1 MYMTKK
7 LVRAES
13 EQVIGVL
20 IDLQDRP
27 VEDYAVKSVLHRGFE
42 RLLCRHVYFH
52 FCLECPQ
59 YECVRRSV

>member
-7 LVRAES
+7 FVRAES
-13 EQVIGVL
+13 ERVIGVL

-27 VEDYAVKSVLHRGFE
+27 DEDRAVKSVFHRRSE

-59 YECVRRSV
+59 YECDRRSV